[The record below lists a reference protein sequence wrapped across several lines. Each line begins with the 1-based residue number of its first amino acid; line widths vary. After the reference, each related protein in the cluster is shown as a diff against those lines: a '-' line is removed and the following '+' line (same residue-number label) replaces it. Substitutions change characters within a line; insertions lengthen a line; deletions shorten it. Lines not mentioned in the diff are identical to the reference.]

1 MLDTKY
7 YRDYGHNYLIIKD
20 NGCLS
25 QNTYQRKMITEN
37 QIKGLL
43 VSRERNING
52 EILLYYEITSR
63 QSLSSIYDNK
73 SICMDQLQKLFVQL
87 KLINDIL
94 QKYLL
99 DGSCLVLLP
108 EYIFQNI
115 ETEEYYFLYYPD
127 SGEGE
132 FSKLIDY
139 LMSKVDNEDLKA
151 VEIIYKIADLIH
163 REQFVLDEILKWF
176 QEEASDLYLDNNPEY
191 QLQGKKIAE
200 NIR

>member
-73 SICMDQLQKLFVQL
+73 R
-87 KLINDIL
+87 
-94 QKYLL
+94 
-99 DGSCLVLLP
+99 
-108 EYIFQNI
+108 
-115 ETEEYYFLYYPD
+115 T
-127 SGEGE
+127 
-132 FSKLIDY
+132 
-139 LMSKVDNEDLKA
+139 
-151 VEIIYKIADLIH
+151 
-163 REQFVLDEILKWF
+163 
-176 QEEASDLYLDNNPEY
+176 
-191 QLQGKKIAE
+191 
-200 NIR
+200 